1 MASLSAK
8 DFPIKMNKFTLT
20 GRLRS
25 IRYAL
30 EGLLLM
36 LKTQP
41 NAWIHLLAT
50 TIVVLAGFYY
60 EITATHWAIITLTI
74 LSVWVAETLNTAFE
88 YLCDVTNPEFHPI
101 VKKAKDISAGAVLI
115 SALGAIIIGLII
127 FLPYT

>member
-1 MASLSAK
+1 
-8 DFPIKMNKFTLT
+8 MNNFTLT

-25 IRYAL
+25 IRHAL

-41 NAWIHLLAT
+41 NARIHLAAT
-50 TIVVLAGFYY
+50 IVVVLAGFYY
-60 EITATHWAIITLTI
+60 EITAAHWAIITLTI

-88 YLCDVTNPEFHPI
+88 YLCDVTNPEFHPA

-127 FLPYT
+127 FLPYILNYA

>member
-1 MASLSAK
+1 
-8 DFPIKMNKFTLT
+8 MNKFTFT

-30 EGLLLM
+30 EGLLLL
-36 LKTQP
+36 LKTQY

-50 TIVVLAGFYY
+50 IIVVLAGFYY

-74 LSVWVAETLNTAFE
+74 FSVWVAETLNTAFE
-88 YLCDVTNPEFHPI
+88 YLCDVTNPEFHPL
-101 VKKAKDISAGAVLI
+101 VKKAKDISAGAVII

>member
-1 MASLSAK
+1 
-8 DFPIKMNKFTLT
+8 MNKFTFT

-30 EGLLLM
+30 EGLLLL
-36 LKTQP
+36 LKTQY

-50 TIVVLAGFYY
+50 IIVVLAGFYY

-74 LSVWVAETLNTAFE
+74 TSVWVAETFNTAFE
-88 YLCDVTNPEFHPI
+88 YLCDVTNPEFHPL

>member
-1 MASLSAK
+1 
-8 DFPIKMNKFTLT
+8 MNRFTLT

-25 IRYAL
+25 IKYAL

-36 LKTQP
+36 LKSQH
-41 NAWIHLLAT
+41 NAWIHLLA
-50 TIVVLAGFYY
+50 IAVVILAGFYY

-74 LSVWVAETLNTAFE
+74 ISVWVAEALNTAFE
-88 YLCDVTNPEFHPI
+88 YLCDVTNPEFHPL

-115 SALGAIIIGLII
+115 SALGAVIIGLII

>member
-1 MASLSAK
+1 
-8 DFPIKMNKFTLT
+8 MNNFTLT

-25 IRYAL
+25 IRHAL

-41 NAWIHLLAT
+41 NARIHLAAT
-50 TIVVLAGFYY
+50 IVVVLAGFYY
-60 EITATHWAIITLTI
+60 EITAAHWAIITLTI

-88 YLCDVTNPEFHPI
+88 YLCDVTNPEFHPA
-101 VKKAKDISAGAVLI
+101 VKKAKDISACAVLI

-127 FLPYT
+127 FLPYILNYA